1 MSETKTAQD
10 ATTSAPPPEMLDRVN
25 LERALVDFEIANRRV
40 VDLTRRVTSLSAELM
55 KVRSELSDTTLRL
68 RQEQLETERQRTT
81 LAEIR
86 GSLAYR
92 VVRNLGDGRAALR
105 RR

>member
-1 MSETKTAQD
+1 MSQPKTSQD
-10 ATTSAPPPEMLDRVN
+10 AKQGPPPPEMLDAVN

-40 VDLTRRVTSLSAELM
+40 VDLTGRVTSLSAELM

-68 RQEQLETERQRTT
+68 RQEQLETERLRSV

-92 VVRNLGDGRAALR
+92 VVRNLGDGRATLR

>member
-1 MSETKTAQD
+1 MTNQATDPATGVHDPTSID
-10 ATTSAPPPEMLDRVN
+10 AVN

-40 VDLTRRVTSLSAELM
+40 VDLTGRVTSMSTELVR
-55 KVRSELSDTTLRL
+55 VRSELSDTTLRL
-68 RQEQLETERQRTT
+68 RQEQLETERLRAQ

-86 GSLAYR
+86 GSLAFR
-92 VVRNLGDGRAALR
+92 IVRNLGDGRAVLR

>member
-10 ATTSAPPPEMLDRVN
+10 AKTSAPPPDMLARVN

-68 RQEQLETERQRTT
+68 RQEQLETERLRAT

-86 GSLAYR
+86 TSLAYR

>member
-1 MSETKTAQD
+1 MTDQATAP
-10 ATTSAPPPEMLDRVN
+10 AAEALTSSSIDHVN

-40 VDLTRRVTSLSAELM
+40 VDLTGRVTSMSTELV
-55 KVRSELSDTTLRL
+55 KVRSELSDTTMRL
-68 RQEQLETERQRTT
+68 RQEQLETERLRAQ

-86 GSLAYR
+86 GSFAFR
-92 VVRNLGDGRAALR
+92 VARNLGDGRAMLR